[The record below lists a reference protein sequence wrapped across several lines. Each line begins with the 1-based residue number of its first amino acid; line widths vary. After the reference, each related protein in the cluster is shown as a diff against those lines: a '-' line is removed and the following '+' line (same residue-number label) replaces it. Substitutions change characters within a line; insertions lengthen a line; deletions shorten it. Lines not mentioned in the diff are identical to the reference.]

1 MVRTAF
7 SDPEKFSICT
17 GFRQDL
23 IEDFNDLLTALTCGE
38 VVDPDAYHKAAQ
50 DWQKRFHSD
59 YNLNWNWESQTV
71 HTVLEHGRDIL
82 LALPFTDS
90 SLST

>member
-1 MVRTAF
+1 MRTAF

-50 DWQKRFHSD
+50 DWQKRFFSD
-59 YNLNWNWESQTV
+59 YNLNWNWQSQTV
-71 HTVLEHGRDIL
+71 HTIL
-82 LALPFTDS
+82 GTIHKLRKQDFTNF
-90 SLST
+90 